1 MLQKIYY
8 IFFIALL
15 FGLPDHAFGQQQ
27 ALLEKE
33 AAVSYS
39 KKDYTSA
46 LPAYRQLL
54 AKDQLNPDYNFRYG
68 HCLYEVANQNDAAKY
83 FDLIL
88 ANQMPADPLVYYYR
102 ARIFQHQY
110 FFQKAITAYQQYE
123 KLSANQKQAF
133 AVTEYIKQCE
143 RGALELKNFQTL
155 PFISTQDV
163 ARTKFYTKYP
173 FAEEG
178 YSIYEAAE
186 VLPKYNAKK
195 GQLPIYC
202 YRRAMKYRILALD
215 DGSGQL
221 DLYIQKK
228 DAANNWAKLLKI
240 EGVVNS
246 AQNEAFGFYDEAHQT
261 LYFSSE
267 ANSIGGYDLFEAK
280 LDLQTGMSSAC
291 ERLSYPY
298 SSPDD
303 DLLYVMDRARGQI
316 YFASTRAGEAGR
328 CEIYSLALDQEKQ
341 IPFVFA
347 GSFSNQYDNKQLK
360 ASLSFTDLN
369 TETQFGPFFSDENGA
384 YLVVL
389 PSKGSFRLS
398 IQLEGASKAFETTFV
413 IPELKA
419 QEQLK
424 QMVRYELNEYGREKY
439 TVINSIIPADL
450 ENQVELLAQAQLKW
464 QSKEIKQVQFNTA
477 TPALSARS
485 PLLAQFAWTNSDT
498 TALIEQLTDT
508 LLAAEVSLEN
518 QVRLTEVL
526 RKEFE
531 LKLAERERLISS
543 VRQQDLDQI
552 SQELAFIKNWL
563 DINQAANIPNL
574 EILSKIQQTNEKI
587 AAWQH
592 VNQQDSILS
601 YLESIDQE
609 LSKYLQIAAFD
620 GESALQTGQF
630 KAQMALQEQAK
641 ALQVEKQNR
650 QKLQDQLKIQENSLA
665 LQSKKEQEATQKRM
679 GQLKQQMALSDSNIE
694 MLSAKLL
701 EQEVNVANFDQAP
714 LKETYL
720 SQSEQ
725 QNLPEIDLS
734 LSMEELLSQY
744 AQQEVLLKS
753 IKEGDL
759 TSNSENQA
767 KEESISNS
775 ENQAKEESISN
786 SEKVNKEGSNFISEK
801 KEEQLIQG
809 EITLNSENKTK
820 KQSISNS

>member
-1 MLQKIYY
+1 MLQKNYFT
-8 IFFIALL
+8 FFIALL
-15 FGLPDHAFGQQQ
+15 IGLSHQVYGQNQ

-33 AAVSYS
+33 AATSYS
-39 KKDYTSA
+39 KKDFSSA
-46 LPAYRQLL
+46 LPTYRQLL
-54 AKDQLNPDYNFRYG
+54 AKDQLNPDFNFRYG

-88 ANQMPADPLVYYYR
+88 SNQMPVDPLVYYYR

-110 FFQKAITAYQQYE
+110 FFKKAITAYQQYE
-123 KLSANQKQAF
+123 KLSANQKQAYD
-133 AVTEYIKQCE
+133 VEDYIKQCE

-155 PFISTQDV
+155 PFLTSKEVD
-163 ARTKFYTKYP
+163 RNKFYTNYP

-195 GQLPIYC
+195 GQVPVYC

-228 DAANNWAKLLKI
+228 DAANNWAKLFKI

-246 AQNEAFGFYDEAHQT
+246 LKNEAFGFYDEESQT

-280 LDLQTGMSSAC
+280 LDLQTGLSSAC
-291 ERLSYPY
+291 QRLPYPY

-303 DLLYVMDRARGQI
+303 DLLYVLDRTRGQV
-316 YFASTRAGEAGR
+316 YFSSNRAGQAGR
-328 CEIYSLALDQEKQ
+328 CEIYSLALEQEKQ

-347 GSFSNQYDNKQLK
+347 GNFSNQYNNKQLK
-360 ASLSFTDLN
+360 ASMTFTDLSSQ
-369 TETQFGPFFSDENGA
+369 TQYGPFLSDENGA

-389 PSKGSFRLS
+389 PAKGSFRLS
-398 IQLEGASKAFETTFV
+398 IQLEGSSKAYETTFV
-413 IPELKA
+413 IPELKEK
-419 QEQLK
+419 EQLK
-424 QMVRYELNEYGREKY
+424 QLVRYELNEYGREKY

-450 ENQVELLAQAQLKW
+450 EEQVELLAKAQLKW
-464 QSKEIKQVQFNTA
+464 QAKEIRQVQFNNE
-477 TPALSARS
+477 TPANSERS
-485 PLLAQFAWTNSDT
+485 PLLTQFAWPDSDT
-498 TALIEQLTDT
+498 TALVNQLTDT

-543 VRQQDLDQI
+543 GTPQEINQI
-552 SQELAFIKNWL
+552 SEELAFIKTWL
-563 DINQAANIPNL
+563 DLNQAANIPNL

-592 VNQQDSILS
+592 AGHQDSILI

-609 LSKYLQIAAFD
+609 LSNYLQIAAFD
-620 GESALQTGQF
+620 GESALQTEEF
-630 KAQMALQEQAK
+630 KAQMALQEQVK

-650 QKLQDQLKIQENSLA
+650 QKIQDQLKIQEKNLA

-679 GQLKQQMALSDSNIE
+679 DQLKQLLALSDQNIE
-694 MLSAKLL
+694 ILSSKLL
-701 EQEVNVANFDQAP
+701 EQETYVATFDQAP

-725 QNLPEIDLS
+725 QNLPDIDLS

-744 AQQEVLLKS
+744 AQQEDLVKS
-753 IKEGDL
+753 IKDGNL
-759 TSNSENQA
+759 TSNSENQTKKETISNSETIN
-767 KEESISNS
+767 KEESI
-775 ENQAKEESISN
+775 
-786 SEKVNKEGSNFISEK
+786 VNSEK
-801 KEEQLIQG
+801 KEEQLVQ
-809 EITLNSENKTK
+809 E
-820 KQSISNS
+820 